1 MTAGRNRPVDG
12 RRPGFTVVE
21 LLLVLTVIGTMATM
35 TVPPMLSSQN
45 ELRLGAAVQQLT
57 VDLARARSEAVKQNQ
72 SVTVTRTSA
81 TRYTVP
87 SAGVREL
94 DGQIT
99 FSTGSATAI
108 TFTSYGALSPV
119 ETQTLVLQL
128 AGERRM
134 VQVSAAGF
142 PSVR

>member
-1 MTAGRNRPVDG
+1 MITGRKRPLDG
-12 RRPGFTVVE
+12 RRPGFTMVE

-35 TVPPMLSSQN
+35 TVPPMMSSQN
-45 ELRLGAAVQQLT
+45 KLRLDAAVQRLT
-57 VDLARARSEAVKQNQ
+57 IDLARARSEALKQNQ

-81 TRYTVP
+81 TQYTVP

-119 ETQTLVLQL
+119 ATQTLVLQL
-128 AGERRM
+128 AGETRT

-142 PSVR
+142 TSVR